1 MRHTDKVCRTLFLR
15 SQFQKLQDDYILRL
29 RTFIAL
35 GNRELYALTILQR
48 SVALAADGPKVHE
61 DVFTLL
67 SLDEAVSFT
76 VIKPLDGAGFAL
88 CHLYHP
94 RIAS

>member
-1 MRHTDKVCRTLFLR
+1 MPHSLLFKISVLR
-15 SQFQKLQDDYILRL
+15 KLQDDYILCL

-48 SVALAADGPKVHE
+48 SVTLAADGPKVHE

-76 VIKPLDGAGFAL
+76 VIKPLDCAGFAL

-94 RIAS
+94 RNAS